1 MNALIALTTVACLL
15 IGFPIWMI
23 WCLKELYGGKRRT
36 RSTIAI
42 GSALQELDRLIA
54 RPSVVHKIE
63 FQSEVVAPNDD
74 QGGV

>member
-23 WCLKELYGGKRRT
+23 WCLRELYGGKSRT
-36 RSTIAI
+36 RSTIAM

-54 RPSVVHKIE
+54 RPSIVHKIE
-63 FQSEVVAPNDD
+63 VESEVVAPNDD
-74 QGGV
+74 HGGV